1 MPLTIGTPSCWRAP
15 LRARSLCAA
24 LIFASVAAH
33 AQETPVTLDA
43 ALQSATDRSAA
54 MGAAQASV
62 RASSEASVRA
72 GQLPDPILKAG
83 VDNLPVNGPQ
93 RFTIGQDF
101 MTMRRIGIEQE
112 WVSGDKRRLRSA
124 LANDVVDRER
134 AGYLAQL
141 VNTRQQTATAWLN
154 AVYAKKAVSLQQ
166 ELVDHMTHELEA
178 TKASYRGAKATAAD
192 VTLAQAMLAQTQDQL
207 LKARQTLQT
216 ALIGLSRWTATPV
229 SDVTGEPPA
238 PQSYVSSLPPE
249 ELSQVQP
256 VLVAASRDIAV
267 ADADTAVANSN
278 RTPNWT
284 WEVAYQ
290 QRGGGFS
297 NMVSVGVSI
306 PLPIHRKNY
315 QDRDAA
321 EKAELGTKARLMYE
335 DAQRQV
341 EADIRTQSATLASGR
356 ERIANLIHSLLP
368 AADQRVQLA
377 AAAYRAG
384 TGSLADTFAARRAQL
399 DAELQVLDLQ
409 RDVSQTWAQLEYQV
423 VPASTSV
430 SQ

>member
-1 MPLTIGTPSCWRAP
+1 MPLTIGTPSCRRAP
-15 LRARSLCAA
+15 VRARSLCAA

-33 AQETPVTLDA
+33 AQEAPVTLDA

-423 VPASTSV
+423 VPASMSV

>member
-1 MPLTIGTPSCWRAP
+1 V
-15 LRARSLCAA
+15 RARSLCAA

-33 AQETPVTLDA
+33 AQEAPVTLDA

-423 VPASTSV
+423 VPASMSV